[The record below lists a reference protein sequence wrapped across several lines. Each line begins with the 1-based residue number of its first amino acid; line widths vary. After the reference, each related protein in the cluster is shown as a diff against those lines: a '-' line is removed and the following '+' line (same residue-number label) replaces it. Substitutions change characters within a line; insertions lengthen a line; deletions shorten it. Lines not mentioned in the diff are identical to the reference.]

1 MQNKGLV
8 KTIAVALVLICCFYL
23 SFGFVTKHYN
33 DKAAAMGEEAGQE
46 CLDSIKNTK
55 VFPFPGDGIFS
66 WYTYK
71 QCQEME
77 IGLGLD
83 LKGGM
88 NVIMEVSVPDVV
100 DVLADHK
107 QDPAYLKSLAEAKKD
122 EETSQDDFISL
133 FINRWKQNAQGR
145 NLAEIFATQQM
156 KGKVSTQSTD
166 AEIESVLRAGGVRQS
181 LAA

>member
-8 KTIAVALVLICCFYL
+8 KTIAVALVLVCCFYL
-23 SFGFVTKHYN
+23 SFGLVTKHYN
-33 DKAAAMGEEAGQE
+33 DKAMAMGEAGQE
-46 CLDSIKNTK
+46 FLDSMKNEK
-55 VFPFPGDGIFS
+55 VYLGV
-66 WYTYK
+66 YTLK

-107 QDPAYLKSLAEAKKD
+107 QDAAYLKSMAEAKKD
-122 EETSQDDFISL
+122 EEKSQDDFISL

-145 NLAEIFATQQM
+145 GLAEIFDTQQM

-166 AEIESVLRAGGVRQS
+166 SEIENALRAEVQ
-181 LAA
+181 